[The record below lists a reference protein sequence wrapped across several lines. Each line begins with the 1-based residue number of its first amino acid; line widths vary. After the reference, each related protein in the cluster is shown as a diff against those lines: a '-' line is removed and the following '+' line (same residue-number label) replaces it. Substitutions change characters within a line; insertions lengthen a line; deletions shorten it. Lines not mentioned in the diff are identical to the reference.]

1 MSSDNENT
9 GQRSLYTIPK
19 ADSWGLIFSSV
30 GLLTVIISLIVQ
42 FYIIDH
48 GSSNQLTIDAEVQ
61 KSVWGVLTGIILFIL
76 GFVLWLWF
84 STWRNKYLPV
94 FLLSFSSY
102 IVANLAVMLSLY
114 QVQLSKV

>member
-1 MSSDNENT
+1 MSDTAAKPQMSI
-9 GQRSLYTIPK
+9 LPK
-19 ADSWGLIFSSV
+19 ADSWGLIFTAV
-30 GLLTVIISLIVQ
+30 GLGTVLISLIVQ

-61 KSVWGVLTGIILFIL
+61 KSVWGILTGIILFVL

-94 FLLSFSSY
+94 FLLSFASY
-102 IVANLAVMLSLY
+102 VVANIAVMLSLY
-114 QVQLSKV
+114 QVQVTPV